1 MANSRHDYDYLFKLL
16 LIGDSGVGKSCLL
29 LRFMDETYSDSY
41 ISTIGVDF
49 RIRSIEAD
57 GKHIKLQIWDT
68 AGQERFRT
76 ITSSYYRGANGIIV
90 VYDISDKESFEN
102 LKQWLQE
109 IERYASN
116 KVTISLI
123 GNKSDLKEQR
133 QVSKSEAGEFAQY
146 NDMDFLETSAKDN
159 KNVGKFFV
167 QIALKILEKED
178 ANTMAQTRKH
188 NIYSEESI
196 KIKTAQNNQ
205 NNGCC

>member
-90 VYDISDKESFEN
+90 VYDITDKESFEN
-102 LKQWLQE
+102 VQQWLRE
-109 IERYASN
+109 IERYASDS
-116 KVTISLI
+116 VISLLI
-123 GNKSDLKEQR
+123 GNKLDLKEQR
-133 QVSKSEAGEFAQY
+133 QVSNITAREFCQQ

-159 KNVGKFFV
+159 TNVGNFFV

-178 ANTMAQTRKH
+178 ANTMAQTMKR